1 MLVGRKR
8 YYDKPQ
14 SYQAVIQR
22 KRKASIIIDNK
33 TRKQNKIILKHARQ

>member
-1 MLVGRKR
+1 MIGRRKR

-22 KRKASIIIDNK
+22 QRKASVIIDNK
-33 TRKQNKIILKHARQ
+33 TRKQNKIILKHAKQ